1 MSAGF
6 VPFAPHMTTRLD
18 FLPAIDLMEACAV
31 RLFQGKRD
39 QKTIYSA
46 APWEIAAAWRE
57 GGADRIHLVDLDAAF
72 DGSSQNAL
80 AIRRIVAEAKCP
92 TELGGGIRD
101 LDSAARAL
109 EDWGVDRIIVGTVA
123 AKNPAVVE
131 AMLAR
136 FGNERVIVGIDARDG
151 EVKVSG
157 WVDGAKLQATDLG
170 RGMRALGITT
180 CVYTDISRDGTLT
193 GPNLPQTAT
202 FARET
207 ELGTIVSGGI
217 SGLSDL
223 EAIAA
228 AAHPGIV
235 GVIVGKALFE
245 NRCTAPEAA
254 AVLHGSAA

>member
-1 MSAGF
+1 
-6 VPFAPHMTTRLD
+6 MTTRLE

-31 RLFQGKRD
+31 RLYQGKRD
-39 QKTIYSA
+39 QKTVYSQ
-46 APWEIAAAWRE
+46 APWEIAASWRE

-80 AIRRIVAEAKCP
+80 AIKRIVQEAKCP

-101 LDSAARAL
+101 MDSAARVL
-109 EDWGVDRIIVGTVA
+109 EEWGVDRIIVGTVA
-123 AKNPAVVE
+123 AKDPKIVE

-136 FGNERVIVGIDARDG
+136 WGAERVIVGIDARDG

-157 WVDGAKLQATDLG
+157 WVDGAKLQAQDLG

-193 GPNLPQTAT
+193 GPNLPQTTA
-202 FARET
+202 FAEGT
-207 ELGTIVSGGI
+207 GLGTIVSGGI
-217 SGLSDL
+217 SGLEDL
-223 EAIAA
+223 RAIRQ
-228 AAHPGIV
+228 AAHPGIA

-245 NRCTAPEAA
+245 NRCTSAECAA
-254 AVLHGSAA
+254 ILHGDSASA